1 MASEKN
7 ERLVNLLIL
16 LLSNKRFLTKEE
28 IYKSVSGY
36 EGNSE
41 AKDRMFERDK
51 EQLRALGIEIEMK
64 NVDAFF
70 EDVIGYRILPDR
82 YRFNI
87 KDFNTEELTLMALA
101 AKAWQESALANL
113 TRSTTVRLESLGIAS
128 DLSELPIES
137 AVSVVPSNLT
147 EVLEVLNN
155 RKIIEFDYVNIDDQL
170 ERKQIKPL
178 GVYSQQRRWYLY
190 GRDLHVDGLRSYR
203 IDRIEGDIKGTRQSF
218 DPEKIELPREH
229 FPSVKVEFEIRR
241 DSALELLASS
251 TIEED
256 RGDWLFCSRE
266 FSSQNVAIGEILRF
280 SPDVKVI
287 GPQDVVKN
295 VQEALKRIVAAH
307 A

>member
-28 IYKSVSGY
+28 IYKSVNGY
-36 EGNSE
+36 EGNAE

-64 NVDAFF
+64 NVDVFF

-87 KDFNTEELTLMALA
+87 KDFSTEELTLMALA
-101 AKAWQESALANL
+101 AKAWQESALAHL

-128 DLSELPIES
+128 DLSELPIQNL
-137 AVSVVPSNLT
+137 VSVVPSNLT
-147 EVLEVLNN
+147 EVLELLNN
-155 RKIIEFDYVNIDDQL
+155 RKVIEFDYVNIDDQVDH
-170 ERKQIKPL
+170 KQIKPL

-190 GRDLHVDGLRSYR
+190 GRDLRKDELRSYR
-203 IDRIEGDIKGTRQSF
+203 IDRIDGPIRTTRQSF
-218 DPEKIELPREH
+218 ELEKIELPREH
-229 FPSVKVEFEIRR
+229 FPPIKVDFELRR
-241 DSALELLASS
+241 DAASELLASS
-251 TIEED
+251 KVEED
-256 RGDWLFCSRE
+256 RGDWLLCSRE
-266 FSSQNVAIGEILRF
+266 FTSENVAISEILRF

-287 GPQDVVKN
+287 GPREVVIR
-295 VQEALKRIVAAH
+295 VRESLKRIVATH
-307 A
+307 D

>member
-16 LLSNKRFLTKEE
+16 LLSNKRYLTKEE
-28 IYKSVSGY
+28 IYKLVNGY

-64 NVDAFF
+64 NIDAFF
-70 EDVIGYRILPDR
+70 DDVIGYRILPDR

-87 KDFNTEELTLMALA
+87 KDFSSEELTLMALA

-128 DLSELPIES
+128 DLSALPIQS
-137 AVSVVPSNLT
+137 SVSVVPSNLI
-147 EVLEVLNN
+147 EVLELLNN
-155 RKIIEFDYVNIDDQL
+155 RKVIEFDYVNVDDQVEL
-170 ERKQIKPL
+170 KKVKPL
-178 GVYSQQRRWYLY
+178 GVYSLQRRWYIY
-190 GRDLHVDGLRSYR
+190 GRDCEVNDLRSYR
-203 IDRIEGDIKGTRQSF
+203 IDRIDGAIKTTRQNF
-218 DPEKIELPREH
+218 DLEKIELPRQH
-229 FPSVKVEFEIRR
+229 FPPIKVDFELRR
-241 DSALELLASS
+241 DAASELIASS
-251 TIEED
+251 KVKED

-266 FSSQNVAIGEILRF
+266 FSSENVAISEILRF

-287 GPQDVVKN
+287 GPQEVVTK
-295 VQEALKRIVAAH
+295 VRESLKRIAAAH
-307 A
+307 E

>member
-128 DLSELPIES
+128 DLSQLPIER

-229 FPSVKVEFEIRR
+229 FPPVKVEFEVRR
-241 DSALELLASS
+241 DSALELLNSS

-256 RGDWLFCSRE
+256 RGDWLLCSRE